1 MTHREIDFLQ
11 DAVVR
16 WTGGVAG
23 VAADEVRIAPL
34 PYSFGSPATAG
45 LWKVAAG
52 GTTWCVKWIRH
63 TSLWPGIAFIPPQF
77 RQQFADDFPW
87 RFELDMAESGID
99 RVMPPGL
106 RTARLDRV
114 VAPDALNA
122 VMWWEW
128 IDDDGSPWGI
138 GDYTVAALGLG
149 RLAARR
155 REGAAANDSLPSIC
169 REIPRGYA
177 LRMYAERR
185 TLAESLPRVRELE
198 VGAHPEVLG
207 ALAAVGEGIWDELL
221 ALGAR
226 IPGLLDELDALPQAF
241 AHGDASPQNLLR
253 PPDEPGTVVAI
264 DWGFGSLLAV
274 GFDLGQLLVGLVHAG
289 VAPAS
294 GIPELVGPVLSAYV
308 DGLRT
313 EGWDV
318 PEEVVRRGFV
328 ASVLCRSALDSLP
341 LDQLGE
347 QAGPDAARLWTER
360 LSLVRV
366 LLDLDVDG
374 Q

>member
-1 MTHREIDFLQ
+1 MDDDGIRDTLAQ
-11 DAVVR
+11 
-16 WTGGVAG
+16 WTGPLAG
-23 VAADEVRIAPL
+23 VAVDDVRIEPL
-34 PYSFGSPATAG
+34 PYAFGSPATAG

-52 GTTWCVKWIRH
+52 DATWCVKWIRH
-63 TSLWPGIAFIPPQF
+63 TSLWPGIAFLPPQF
-77 RQQFADDFPW
+77 RQQFIDEFPW

-99 RVMPPGL
+99 HVLPPGL
-106 RTARLDRV
+106 RTARLDQV
-114 VAPDALNA
+114 VAPDELNA
-122 VMWWEW
+122 VMWSEW
-128 IDDDGSPWGI
+128 IEDDGSPWSV
-138 GDYTVAALGLG
+138 GDYTAAAHGLG

-155 REGAAANDSLPSIC
+155 REGAEANEMLPPIC
-169 REIPRGYA
+169 RELPKGYA

-185 TLAESLPRVRELE
+185 TLAETLPRLQALAVHDHPAVAAALGS
-198 VGAHPEVLG
+198 VGAG
-207 ALAAVGEGIWDELL
+207 TWDELM

-253 PPDEPGTVVAI
+253 PIGEPGTVVAI

-294 GIPELVGPVLSAYV
+294 GIPELVDPVLAAYG
-308 DGLRT
+308 DGLRA

-318 PEEVVRRGFV
+318 PDAVVRRGFV
-328 ASVLCRSALDSLP
+328 GSVLCRSVLDSLP
-341 LDQLGE
+341 LDLLGDE
-347 QAGPDAARLWTER
+347 AGPDALAQWHER
-360 LSLVRV
+360 MALARV
-366 LLDLDVDG
+366 LLDLERSP